1 MIDLVRSAIATLS
14 RMGNYSEWAA
24 NLADEAKDEVV
35 EQGIDFT
42 TKHKLARAQIFALL
56 AIAEQLE
63 RLNDEGLKHG
73 RIRPDTLN

>member
-1 MIDLVRSAIATLS
+1 LILHRAALATLS
-14 RMGNYSEWAA
+14 RIGNYSEWAA

-35 EQGIDFT
+35 DQGIDFT
-42 TKHKLARAQIFALL
+42 TEHKLARAQIFALI

-73 RIRPDTLN
+73 RIRPDTLS